1 VFFGYLAAFAAKYP
15 KNISTGCV
23 FTFLRQPN
31 SRDRARMMI
40 RQPAVFLSR
49 LRENRK
55 KRNSTFGKKHNN
67 ELPLYIMLA
76 PAVILVLIYSYLPM
90 AGIAMAF
97 QRVLPGKGIFGSPW
111 VGLGN
116 FEFVFAMPTIFQ
128 VIWNTIRIA
137 GLKAI
142 LGVFVPV
149 TVALMLNNVTSRSF
163 KRTVQTVVYLPHFL
177 SWIIMAGILVDILS
191 PSDGIVNRLLKLV
204 GVTPIFFLG
213 DYKVF
218 PWTMVFT
225 DVWKSFGFGT
235 IIYLAALT
243 DIDPTLYEAA
253 VVDGA
258 TRWQQTLNITLP
270 GIAGTIIMLSTLSLG
285 NILNAGFDQIF
296 NLYSPMVYST
306 GDIIDTLVYRTGIIN
321 NQYGIATAV
330 GLLKSVVSLL
340 LIGLAYKMAAKWADY
355 RIF

>member
-1 VFFGYLAAFAAKYP
+1 
-15 KNISTGCV
+15 
-23 FTFLRQPN
+23 
-31 SRDRARMMI
+31 
-40 RQPAVFLSR
+40 
-49 LRENRK
+49 
-55 KRNSTFGKKHNN
+55 
-67 ELPLYIMLA
+67 MLA
-76 PAVILVLIYSYLPM
+76 PAVVLVLIYSYAPM
-90 AGIAMAF
+90 VGIVMAF

-111 VGLGN
+111 VGIEN
-116 FEFVFAMPTIFQ
+116 FIFVAKMPTILQ
-128 VIWNTIRIA
+128 VVWNTIRIA

-142 LGVFVPV
+142 FGVVVPV
-149 TVALMLNNVTSRSF
+149 SVALMLINVTSHLF
-163 KRTVQTVVYLPHFL
+163 KRTVQTIIYLPHFL

-191 PSDGIVNRLLKLV
+191 PSEGIVNQMLGAV
-204 GVTPIFFLG
+204 GIQPIFFLG
-213 DYKVF
+213 DDKIF

-258 TRWQQTLNITLP
+258 TRWQQTLHITLP
-270 GIAGTIIMLSTLSLG
+270 GISGTIIMLSTLSLG

-296 NLYSPMVYST
+296 NLYSPLVYST
-306 GDIIDTLVYRTGIIN
+306 GDIIDTLVFRTGIIN

-340 LIGLAYKMAAKWADY
+340 LIGTAYKLAAMWADY
-355 RIF
+355 RLF

>member
-1 VFFGYLAAFAAKYP
+1 
-15 KNISTGCV
+15 
-23 FTFLRQPN
+23 
-31 SRDRARMMI
+31 
-40 RQPAVFLSR
+40 
-49 LRENRK
+49 
-55 KRNSTFGKKHNN
+55 
-67 ELPLYIMLA
+67 
-76 PAVILVLIYSYLPM
+76 
-90 AGIAMAF
+90 
-97 QRVLPGKGIFGSPW
+97 
-111 VGLGN
+111 
-116 FEFVFAMPTIFQ
+116 MPTIFQ

-137 GLKAI
+137 GWKAI
-142 LGVFVPV
+142 LGVLVPV
-149 TVALMLNNVTSRSF
+149 TVALMLNNVTSRAF
-163 KRTVQTVVYLPHFL
+163 KRTVQTVIYLPHFL

-191 PSDGIVNRLLKLV
+191 PSEGIVNRLLKSV
-204 GVTPIFFLG
+204 GMTPIFFLG
-213 DYKVF
+213 DFKVF

-306 GDIIDTLVYRTGIIN
+306 GDIIDTLVFRTGIMN

-340 LIGLAYKMAAKWADY
+340 LIGVAYKLAAKFADY

>member
-1 VFFGYLAAFAAKYP
+1 MVLSKRFA
-15 KNISTGCV
+15 
-23 FTFLRQPN
+23 
-31 SRDRARMMI
+31 
-40 RQPAVFLSR
+40 
-49 LRENRK
+49 REI
-55 KRNSTFGKKHNN
+55 
-67 ELPLYIMLA
+67 PLYIMLA
-76 PAVILVLIYSYLPM
+76 PAVVLVLIYSYAPM
-90 AGIAMAF
+90 VGIVMAF

-111 VGLGN
+111 VGIEN
-116 FEFVFAMPTIFQ
+116 FIFVAKMPTILQ
-128 VIWNTIRIA
+128 VVWNTIRIA

-142 LGVFVPV
+142 FGVVVPV
-149 TVALMLNNVTSRSF
+149 SVALMLNNVTSHLF
-163 KRTVQTVVYLPHFL
+163 KRTVQTIIYLPHFL

-191 PSDGIVNRLLKLV
+191 PSEGIVNQMLGAV
-204 GVTPIFFLG
+204 GIQPIFFLG
-213 DYKVF
+213 DDKIF

-258 TRWQQTLNITLP
+258 TRWQQTLHITLP
-270 GIAGTIIMLSTLSLG
+270 GISGTIIMLSTLSLG

-296 NLYSPMVYST
+296 NLYSPLVYST
-306 GDIIDTLVYRTGIIN
+306 GDIIDTLVFRTGIIN

-340 LIGLAYKMAAKWADY
+340 LIGTAYKLAAMWADY
-355 RIF
+355 RLF